1 MKYFSISSISIG
13 TGCFVQV
20 SKFGKHYSHL
30 PIEQL
35 VPFLV
40 WGQHTPI
47 HKRFLKNTTNNTRLL
62 SLSWIRK
69 GSCQSRTLD
78 LLLCKLYSYWGII
91 LLYFLD
97 ISDRLLIGS
106 LPDLFTDTWGKEESL
121 FLPLPTLRF
130 RKHSLAKRMT
140 INRISIRRRLED
152 QTLTSFWNKK
162 KTFFW
167 TFYL

>member
-1 MKYFSISSISIG
+1 MKYISICSISIG

-20 SKFGKHYSHL
+20 SKFGKCYSHL

-40 WGQHTPI
+40 RGQHTPI
-47 HKRFLKNTTNNTRLL
+47 HKRFLKNTTNNTRVL

-97 ISDRLLIGS
+97 ISDRLLTGS
-106 LPDLFTDTWGKEESL
+106 LPDLAMDTWEKEESL
-121 FLPLPTLRF
+121 FLPLPTLRLG
-130 RKHSLAKRMT
+130 KHSPAKRM
-140 INRISIRRRLED
+140 NHKQD
-152 QTLTSFWNKK
+152 FN
-162 KTFFW
+162 
-167 TFYL
+167 